1 MVRLA
6 RPAPAP
12 RAPLPCRCRCAQA
25 MVQVEEEASPLAA
38 HCAWHLSKARFMS
51 PLACAAMAL
60 LLLLLRGAVAGGVRV
75 SRTALEL
82 ALGLALENAS
92 PCMRAAAQSIV
103 HCCCVPDASYSPLN
117 TKPLG
122 SHSPWH
128 STRMASASASL
139 SELTNRGGAEVGP
152 ARRPGTT
159 GSGRLQVPL
168 CAGHGAGLRVVTA
181 GAALGVTLKQ
191 HGLRRLAVA
200 MQPQHATLMLRRTT
214 RSHRRGA
221 RAHGRSL
228 PPQRAR
234 RPRPRLR
241 LHLRL
246 RRAAGRRAALLACEG
261 LCLGQRR

>member
-12 RAPLPCRCRCAQA
+12 LAPLPCRCRWAHA

-38 HCAWHLSKARFMS
+38 HCAWHLRRARFMS

-60 LLLLLRGAVAGGVRV
+60 LLLLRGAVAGGVVRV

-82 ALGLALENAS
+82 ELELEVEKAS

-139 SELTNRGGAEVGP
+139 SELTNRCGAEACVAAP
-152 ARRPGTT
+152 AP
-159 GSGRLQVPL
+159 PL
-168 CAGHGAGLRVVTA
+168 ALLASAA
-181 GAALGVTLKQ
+181 GA
-191 HGLRRLAVA
+191 R
-200 MQPQHATLMLRRTT
+200 
-214 RSHRRGA
+214 
-221 RAHGRSL
+221 
-228 PPQRAR
+228 PP
-234 RPRPRLR
+234 PPTS
-241 LHLRL
+241 
-246 RRAAGRRAALLACEG
+246 RRAAVRLARPAAP
-261 LCLGQRR
+261 

>member
-82 ALGLALENAS
+82 ALELALENAS

-139 SELTNRGGAEVGP
+139 SELTNRCGAEACVAAP
-152 ARRPGTT
+152 AP
-159 GSGRLQVPL
+159 PL
-168 CAGHGAGLRVVTA
+168 
-181 GAALGVTLKQ
+181 
-191 HGLRRLAVA
+191 
-200 MQPQHATLMLRRTT
+200 
-214 RSHRRGA
+214 
-221 RAHGRSL
+221 
-228 PPQRAR
+228 
-234 RPRPRLR
+234 
-241 LHLRL
+241 
-246 RRAAGRRAALLACEG
+246 ALLA
-261 LCLGQRR
+261 